1 MELFTGY
8 TFFSA
13 LVLLSIPAIILGI
26 KEKNIKYY
34 GFFVTL
40 VFVFL
45 ALMKSPKAI
54 MYLVIFCLFEYFII
68 REYLRIY
75 KAKGRNAKTYY
86 IFVFLSLL
94 PLMLNKFLPVLP
106 GHLKIFAFLGISYMT
121 FKGTQIIIEIYDGL
135 IEDVKL
141 FDFAYLFL
149 FFPTITSG
157 PIDRSRRFEE
167 DLKRRIS
174 KEEYLDN
181 LGTAIFRILLGAM
194 YKTVF
199 AALFYQAMLRL
210 ERTSDILEL
219 IGYMY
224 VYGFYMFFDFAGY
237 SHMAVGA
244 GMIFGIQLPENFNKP
259 FVSKDLKEF
268 WDRWHISLSHWF
280 RDFIFTRI
288 VMKMTEKKCP
298 KKKLNRASLAF
309 LINMSV
315 MGIWHGTDLNYIVY
329 GVYHG
334 VLLAIT
340 EIYEK
345 KSKFH
350 KKNKKKKWYHAIQ
363 WFVTFNVVM
372 FGFLIFSGKL
382 I

>member
-68 REYLRIY
+68 HEYLRIY

-224 VYGFYMFFDFAGY
+224 VYGFYMFFDFAGIEQW
-237 SHMAVGA
+237 AVGNWKA
-244 GMIFGIQLPENFNKP
+244 VTPLAQYYQQTADLMQSFVTVHYHHVKGHTGIEGNEIA
-259 FVSKDLKEF
+259 D
-268 WDRWHISLSHWF
+268 
-280 RDFIFTRI
+280 
-288 VMKMTEKKCP
+288 
-298 KKKLNRASLAF
+298 
-309 LINMSV
+309 
-315 MGIWHGTDLNYIVY
+315 
-329 GVYHG
+329 
-334 VLLAIT
+334 LLAKEAAGVQLRKKDIAAIAEFKDRVT
-340 EIYEK
+340 QENIEK
-345 KSKFH
+345 
-350 KKNKKKKWYHAIQ
+350 
-363 WFVTFNVVM
+363 
-372 FGFLIFSGKL
+372 
-382 I
+382 

>member
-8 TFFSA
+8 IFFSA

-34 GFFVTL
+34 SFFVTL
-40 VFVFL
+40 VFVIW
-45 ALMKSPKAI
+45 ALIKSPQAI
-54 MYLVIFCLFEYFII
+54 AYLIAFCIFEYLII
-68 REYLRIY
+68 QAYLKIY
-75 KAKGRNAKTYY
+75 KAKGRVASTYY
-86 IFVFLSLL
+86 TFLFLSLL
-94 PLMLNKFLPVLP
+94 PLMLNKFLPMLP
-106 GHLKIFAFLGISYMT
+106 GHYKIFAFLGISYMT
-121 FKGTQIIIEIYDGL
+121 FKGTQIVIEIYDGL
-135 IEDVKL
+135 IDNVKL
-141 FDFAYLFL
+141 FDFMYLFL

-167 DLKRRIS
+167 DLKRKIS
-174 KEEYLDN
+174 KEEYLEH
-181 LGTAIFRILLGAM
+181 LGDAIFRILLGAL

-199 AALFYQAMLRL
+199 AAIFYQAMLRL
-210 ERTSDILEL
+210 ERTSNMLEM

-224 VYGFYMFFDFAGY
+224 AYGFYLFFDFAGY
-237 SHMAVGA
+237 SHMAIGT
-244 GMIFGIQLPENFNKP
+244 GQIFGIKLPENFNKP

-288 VMKMTEKKCP
+288 VMKMAEKKRP
-298 KKKLNRASLAF
+298 KKKLHRASLAF

-315 MGIWHGTDLNYIVY
+315 MGIWHGTELQYIVY

-334 VLLAIT
+334 LLLAIT

-363 WFVTFNVVM
+363 WFVTFNLVM
-372 FGFLIFSGKL
+372 FGFLIFSGKVV
-382 I
+382 